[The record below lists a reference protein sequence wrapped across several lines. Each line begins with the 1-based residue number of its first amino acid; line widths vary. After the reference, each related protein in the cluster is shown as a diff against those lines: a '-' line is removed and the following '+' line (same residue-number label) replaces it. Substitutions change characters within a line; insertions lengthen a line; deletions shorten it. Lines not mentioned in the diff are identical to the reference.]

1 MVHTGTSCLKPQQA
15 SGDLWGRRI
24 TEPSLPTWNGVF
36 TEHGCDGVGVAQNM
50 TWDLLRQIS
59 MTLPTPTNTQVS
71 TWGRLK
77 MRRAIQSLVVT
88 GINPC
93 ISGDLKSGILKFYF
107 FSIEFDK
114 KVFFIFFSHLY
125 SDN

>member
-1 MVHTGTSCLKPQQA
+1 
-15 SGDLWGRRI
+15 
-24 TEPSLPTWNGVF
+24 
-36 TEHGCDGVGVAQNM
+36 
-50 TWDLLRQIS
+50 
-59 MTLPTPTNTQVS
+59 
-71 TWGRLK
+71 

-107 FSIEFDK
+107 FSIEFNK